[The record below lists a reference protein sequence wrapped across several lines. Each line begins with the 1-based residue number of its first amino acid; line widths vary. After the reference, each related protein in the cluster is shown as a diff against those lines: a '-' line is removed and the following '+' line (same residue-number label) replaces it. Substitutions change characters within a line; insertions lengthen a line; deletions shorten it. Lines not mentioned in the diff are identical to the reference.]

1 MNEQYNYPYSV
12 QEPDNR
18 NKEASHSGF
27 VKGIWAGLAI
37 GVIATTFCAILVGA
51 LAREIRGND
60 RDYSHF
66 DDYDDYYDYFDYDS
80 SAIDD
85 ETIEKLETIQNRI
98 DGDYLRDY
106 DRDAMQEGICKGFV
120 SGLGDPYSQYYD
132 AEETSELF
140 EGIEGNFS
148 GIGAMLQQDP
158 STGIITVIR
167 VYNDSPAERAGVLK
181 DDIIYKV
188 EGEEVTG
195 QDLTEVVSHIRGE
208 EGTEVNLTVL
218 RGSEEVEI
226 TATRARIE
234 VETVDYEMLDGSI
247 GYIAVT
253 EFDAVTQNQFKEAL
267 DDLKSQGMKG
277 LVIDLRDNP
286 GGLVDVTCSMLDEL
300 LPEGLLVYT
309 EDKYGERD
317 EYRSE
322 GNDELG
328 VPLVVLVN
336 ENSASASEIFASAI
350 KGNNAGTIVGTQTFG
365 KGVIQEQLDLG
376 DGTCLKLT
384 IAEYFS
390 PDGTAIDGQGVEPDV
405 VVEAEDGA
413 ATAAE
418 TEDGKEAEVKD
429 VQLEKALEV
438 VKKGK

>member
-1 MNEQYNYPYSV
+1 MDQQYNYPYNV
-12 QEPDNR
+12 QEPDSR

-51 LAREIRGND
+51 LANAIRGED
-60 RDYSHF
+60 RYYGYD
-66 DDYDDYYDYFDYDS
+66 DDYDYDYS
-80 SAIDD
+80 SYAIDQD
-85 ETIEKLETIQNRI
+85 TIDKLETLQSTI
-98 DGDYLRDY
+98 DTDYLRDY
-106 DRDAMQEGICKGFV
+106 DREAMQEGICKGFV

-132 AEETSELF
+132 AEETSTLF

-148 GIGAMLQQDP
+148 GIGAMLQQEP

-167 VYNDSPAERAGVLK
+167 VYEDSPAERAGILK

-188 EGEEVTG
+188 EDEEVTG
-195 QDLTEVVSHIRGE
+195 EDLTEVVSHIRGE
-208 EGTEVNLTVL
+208 EGTEVHLTIM
-218 RGSEEVEI
+218 RNGEEIEV
-226 TATRARIE
+226 TATRAVIE
-234 VETVDYEMLDGSI
+234 VETVSYEMLDGDI

-253 EFDAVTQNQFKEAL
+253 EFDAVTENQFKEAF
-267 DDLKSQGMKG
+267 DDLQSQNMKG

-309 EDKYGERD
+309 EDKYGARD

-322 GNDELG
+322 GNDELD

-350 KGNNAGTIVGTQTFG
+350 KGNKAGTIVGTQTFG

-405 VVEAEDGA
+405 VVEAGEVS
-413 ATAAE
+413 AE
-418 TEDGKEAEVKD
+418 ATEDGEIKD
-429 VQLEKALEV
+429 VQLEKAIEV